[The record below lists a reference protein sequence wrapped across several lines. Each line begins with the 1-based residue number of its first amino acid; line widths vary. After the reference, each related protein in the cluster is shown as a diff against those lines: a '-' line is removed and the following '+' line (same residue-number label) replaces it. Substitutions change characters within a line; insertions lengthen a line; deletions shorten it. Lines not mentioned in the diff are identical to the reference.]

1 MTVEEILTFLLPVGI
16 VSFVA
21 IVFSSSLTQLL
32 RGLWKLQLVL
42 TIGVLIWFLV
52 SIVPS
57 YVIFLGYVMALLCI
71 AAILAAIYKSTAK
84 KKPMSVALKVALT
97 GFLIFLLTAAL
108 DVFYALGIVPF
119 GGYYLGYG
127 IVVLILSFGYVLFDH
142 YRTTIQNARNFAH
155 ELETARQIQS
165 FILPHKTV
173 DIKGIYLAAH
183 YVPMASVA
191 GDFYDFI
198 KVDEK
203 RLGILIA
210 DVSGHGVPASL
221 ISSMV
226 KIAFSSQLPHAYNPA
241 QVLSGINQILC
252 GKLES
257 DFVTAGYLFIDTEKQ
272 TATYAGAGHPPLLL
286 WRGSEQK
293 INEFRGKGIILGQ
306 FEDAR
311 YQNIEL
317 NLESGD
323 RFLLYTDGIIEATN
337 TSGDCFGW
345 DHFKEFITS
354 HANLSVGNFADG
366 LIQGIS
372 NWSGKH
378 IGEALDDD
386 LTLVVA
392 EFKNN

>member
-1 MTVEEILTFLLPVGI
+1 
-16 VSFVA
+16 
-21 IVFSSSLTQLL
+21 
-32 RGLWKLQLVL
+32 
-42 TIGVLIWFLV
+42 
-52 SIVPS
+52 
-57 YVIFLGYVMALLCI
+57 
-71 AAILAAIYKSTAK
+71 
-84 KKPMSVALKVALT
+84 
-97 GFLIFLLTAAL
+97 
-108 DVFYALGIVPF
+108 
-119 GGYYLGYG
+119 
-127 IVVLILSFGYVLFDH
+127 
-142 YRTTIQNARNFAH
+142 
-155 ELETARQIQS
+155 
-165 FILPHKTV
+165 
-173 DIKGIYLAAH
+173 
-183 YVPMASVA
+183 
-191 GDFYDFI
+191 
-198 KVDEK
+198 
-203 RLGILIA
+203 
-210 DVSGHGVPASL
+210 
-221 ISSMV
+221 MV

-354 HANLSVGNFADG
+354 HANLSVGILRMD
-366 LIQGIS
+366 
-372 NWSGKH
+372 
-378 IGEALDDD
+378 
-386 LTLVVA
+386 
-392 EFKNN
+392 